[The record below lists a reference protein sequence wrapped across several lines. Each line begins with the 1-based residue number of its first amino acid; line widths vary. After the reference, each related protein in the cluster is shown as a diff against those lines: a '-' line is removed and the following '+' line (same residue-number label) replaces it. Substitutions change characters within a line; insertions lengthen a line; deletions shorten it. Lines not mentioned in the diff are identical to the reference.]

1 MTRTEKNNATY
12 REDQCVEQNGG
23 NVERLP
29 PAPQEEVGPLEVIGS
44 HRKAEERNQA
54 ISGRSWDTTGRDQRR
69 ECDLTG
75 EDGAQQHGA
84 KGEHNGNSVAWLLR
98 LVDLSNPARQGQD
111 TVPSNREDEARS
123 GDNGNARTL

>member
-1 MTRTEKNNATY
+1 MG
-12 REDQCVEQNGG
+12 V
-23 NVERLP
+23 
-29 PAPQEEVGPLEVIGS
+29 LEVVGS
-44 HRKAEERNQA
+44 HRKAKQRDQA
-54 ISGRSWDTTGRDQRR
+54 VCGRGWDTAGRDQRS
-69 ECDLTG
+69 EGHLAG
-75 EDGAQQHGA
+75 KDGAQQHGA